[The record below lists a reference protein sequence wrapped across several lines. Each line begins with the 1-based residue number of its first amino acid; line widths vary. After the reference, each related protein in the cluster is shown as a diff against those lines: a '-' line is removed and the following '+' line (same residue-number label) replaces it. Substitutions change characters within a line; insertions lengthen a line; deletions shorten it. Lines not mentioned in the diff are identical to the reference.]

1 MFFDNGMTRV
11 SQDTVISI
19 VLNSLDIREALIH
32 RFPISDVEIKPNA
45 IFPAEQAK
53 RKILIVAAPF
63 RTPDLSNIHYN
74 DYNFIEYKKG
84 LIKRGVG
91 LAADSHF

>member
-53 RKILIVAAPF
+53 RTGSF
-63 RTPDLSNIHYN
+63 EDLDCSCTIPY
-74 DYNFIEYKKG
+74 
-84 LIKRGVG
+84 
-91 LAADSHF
+91 S